1 MPDTNE
7 IENMIVEEQDD
18 GSALI
23 SMSEEPEV
31 DRSFSENLAETLD
44 EFKLNTI
51 ASTLLDLI

>member
-23 SMSEEPEV
+23 SMPEEPHPTGILQ
-31 DRSFSENLAETLD
+31 F
-44 EFKLNTI
+44 
-51 ASTLLDLI
+51 